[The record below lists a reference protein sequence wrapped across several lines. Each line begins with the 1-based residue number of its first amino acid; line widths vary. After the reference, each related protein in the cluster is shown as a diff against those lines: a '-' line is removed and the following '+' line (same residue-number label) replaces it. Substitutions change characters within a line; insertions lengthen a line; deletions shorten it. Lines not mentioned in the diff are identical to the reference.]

1 MEVEV
6 DDTDGP
12 RAAKRMKLDN
22 DRHSTEQETVEEPI
36 FTGGEYRV
44 LVF

>member
-6 DDTDGP
+6 ADIDRP

-22 DRHSTEQETVEEPI
+22 DVHSAEQETVEEAI
-36 FTGGEYRV
+36 FTGGEYKTLR
-44 LVF
+44 F